1 MSSFILIDTNIW
13 HFALVK
19 PVEEPFWE
27 IHKLAKKFLYST
39 LGDPNL
45 RIALSCY
52 QVGEILEVLRRS
64 NLSVDSR
71 LKLLE
76 DFEKGKFFIK
86 PLDFPIVISAVKDSA
101 ESNIHIYDYL
111 VAYPLKE
118 IVTRIYSADSHFM
131 HPHFQSIAEVKNP
144 ISPWIITEG
153 KKPEKA
159 SQ

>member
-19 PVEEPFWE
+19 PIEEPFWE
-27 IHKLAKKFLYST
+27 IHKLAREFLSSII
-39 LGDPNL
+39 GDSNL
-45 RIALSCY
+45 RIAVSCY
-52 QVGEILEVLRRS
+52 QVSEILEVLRRS
-64 NLSVDSR
+64 NLSVDLR

-76 DFEKGKFFIK
+76 DFEKGKFFVK
-86 PLDFPIVISAVKDSA
+86 PLDFPAVVSAVKDSA
-101 ESNIHIYDYL
+101 KSNIHIYDYL

-118 IVTRIYSADSHFM
+118 IVNRIYSADSHFK

-153 KKPEKA
+153 KKPEKT
-159 SQ
+159 S